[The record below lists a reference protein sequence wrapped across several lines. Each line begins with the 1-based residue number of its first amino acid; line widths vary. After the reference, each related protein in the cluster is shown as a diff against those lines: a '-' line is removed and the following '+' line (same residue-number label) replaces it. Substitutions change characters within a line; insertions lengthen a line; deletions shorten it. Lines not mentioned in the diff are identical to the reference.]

1 MDQKEGRRRLK
12 DSKRLMAE
20 RCQKDLKVSN
30 VRECDTKIIKEF
42 MDYGLMWG
50 KEQGGRWSA

>member
-1 MDQKEGRRRLK
+1 MNGPQRGQEEDLRPVKEK
-12 DSKRLMAE
+12 E
-20 RCQKDLKVSN
+20 KDLKVSN

-50 KEQGGRWSA
+50 KEQGGRWSD